1 MILFGSQF
9 DKTYD
14 KYLYDDPTV
23 HYSFGFAIITLL
35 LQLVAGIVLL
45 LTSKG
50 GGAVQSK

>member
-9 DKTYD
+9 DETY
-14 KYLYDDPTV
+14 KYNYDDPTV
-23 HYSFGFAIITLL
+23 HYSFGFAIITFL

>member
-1 MILFGSQF
+1 MITFGSQF
-9 DKTYD
+9 NKTCDQYD
-14 KYLYDDPTV
+14 YYDPTV
-23 HYSFGFAIITLL
+23 HYSFGFAIITFL